1 MFSAYPYHTPGI
13 GARRGL
19 LFPAQLKP
27 ARSAEST
34 RAIGVNA
41 MKLTAII
48 SLLAVMLLGATG
60 TALAPQEYPA
70 ATQQKQTPKAAPRPT
85 PAGPPAFGEE
95 KQKCP
100 CAIVGTWKA
109 QLSKSEARL
118 YEFDGQGMVKVLK
131 VSGDT
136 KPLEIATAKYEFS
149 EAPLVEEPEAPVQPN
164 APPQKASDIKVSFT
178 ATGKNRIFGKTETT
192 MKVVSYDDS
201 SITCEIP
208 GVKGT
213 VRWTR
218 VDADRYFI
226 VFVAR
231 QNEFYDKSGSA
242 FPMVIKLAGGASKI
256 DAAGTYSNHGAAAFG
271 TVPLETYKDYLRE
284 ARGDSETILRL
295 EINSQQYERALKV
308 VQEWQQRARE
318 GTLLYRNP
326 DNLASLNNIVLLRE
340 ITATL
345 NLCQND
351 FDLYKLDYSY
361 PGDWITESYGPEFI
375 PFFFFKELR
384 KRNEARH
391 IEYKKFQE
399 LVPVPNLA
407 SR

>member
-1 MFSAYPYHTPGI
+1 
-13 GARRGL
+13 
-19 LFPAQLKP
+19 
-27 ARSAEST
+27 
-34 RAIGVNA
+34 

-48 SLLAVMLLGATG
+48 SLLAITLLGATG
-60 TALAPQEYPA
+60 TAVAQQENPYP
-70 ATQQKQTPKAAPRPT
+70 TQQKQTPRPAPRPT
-85 PAGPPAFGEE
+85 PAGAPAFGAE

-109 QLSKSEARL
+109 QISKSEARL
-118 YEFDGQGMVKVLK
+118 YEFDGQGLVKVLK
-131 VSGDT
+131 VAGDA

-149 EAPLVEEPEAPVQPN
+149 EAPIVEEPEAPAQPN
-164 APPQKASDIKVSFT
+164 APPQKSPDIKISFT

-192 MKVVSYDDS
+192 MNVVSYDDS

-208 GVKGT
+208 GIKGT

-218 VDADRYFI
+218 VDPDRYFI

-242 FPMVIKLAGGASKI
+242 FPMVIKLAGGVSKI
-256 DAAGTYSNHGAAAFG
+256 DAAGTYSSHGIAAFG
-271 TVPLETYKDYLRE
+271 TVPPETYKDYLRE

-308 VQEWQQRARE
+308 VLEWQQRARTD
-318 GTLLYRNP
+318 TLLYRSP
-326 DNLASLNNIVLLRE
+326 DSPRSLNNIVLLRE
-340 ITATL
+340 ITGTL

-351 FDLYKLDYSY
+351 FDLYKLDYTY
-361 PGDWITESYGPEFI
+361 PGDWISDSYGPEFV
-375 PFFFFKELR
+375 PFVFFKELR

-399 LVPVPNLA
+399 LVPLPNLA